1 LDVVPKRA
9 QLDCPVPRLTL
20 LFFGAAKDVP
30 EAAKMVTAGTAC
42 LHFTIQA
49 NGKNR
54 ALLSSRATAPE
65 EVHHQRNHRYDQ
77 QKVNQ
82 PTGHVEREKSQQPQ
96 YQQNNK

>member
-1 LDVVPKRA
+1 MRSS
-9 QLDCPVPRLTL
+9 LDCPVSHLTL

-42 LHFTIQA
+42 PHYRHASQRP
-49 NGKNR
+49 NM
-54 ALLSSRATAPE
+54 ALLLSRATTPE

-82 PTGHVEREKSQQPQ
+82 PAGNVECEESQQPQ
-96 YQQNNK
+96 YKQHSKQR